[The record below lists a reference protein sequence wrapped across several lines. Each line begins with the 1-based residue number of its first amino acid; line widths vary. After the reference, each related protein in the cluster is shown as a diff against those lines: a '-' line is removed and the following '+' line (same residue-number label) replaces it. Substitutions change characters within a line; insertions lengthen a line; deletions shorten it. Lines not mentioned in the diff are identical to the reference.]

1 MAIQSQPVQGQTLP
15 QNVIL
20 EDRKRLSV
28 SGVSDVDSFDERSV
42 TVYTHLGEL
51 SVRGSDLHITAL
63 NIETGELSL
72 EGQID
77 ALLYA
82 VEQPK
87 NEGFFGRV
95 FR

>member
-1 MAIQSQPVQGQTLP
+1 MTAQQNTQSVSLP

-28 SGVSDVDSFDERSV
+28 SGVSDVDNFDERSV
-42 TVYTHLGEL
+42 TVYTTLGEL
-51 SVRGSDLHITAL
+51 SVRGAQLHITSL

-72 EGQID
+72 EGQVD

-82 VEQPK
+82 LDRPQSG
-87 NEGFFGRV
+87 GFFSRM

>member
-1 MAIQSQPVQGQTLP
+1 MNTQQSAQPALP

-28 SGVSDVDSFDERSV
+28 SGVSDVDSFDERTVSV
-42 TVYTHLGEL
+42 FTTLGEL
-51 SVRGSDLHITAL
+51 SVRGSQLHITSL
-63 NIETGELSL
+63 NVETGELAI
-72 EGQID
+72 EGQVD

-82 VEQPK
+82 LDRPQ
-87 NEGFFGRV
+87 NGGFFSRV